1 MIFRF
6 INYSALGKTRWE
18 MALSLMHEIF
28 GKVNEIF
35 GNLIHSNMREDSSYI
50 GAKYY
55 ENWLISKLTKKLL
68 VPYSIGSQFRLI
80 PISDGHFS

>member
-6 INYSALGKTRWE
+6 LNYSALGKTRWE

-35 GNLIHSNMREDSSYI
+35 GNLIHSKYAHI

-80 PISDGHFS
+80 PNSDGHFC

>member
-6 INYSALGKTRWE
+6 LNYSALGKTRWE

-35 GNLIHSNMREDSSYI
+35 GNLIHPKYAGRKLILVRNILKI
-50 GAKYY
+50 GLSV
-55 ENWLISKLTKKLL
+55 N
-68 VPYSIGSQFRLI
+68 
-80 PISDGHFS
+80 